1 MAFTLAQLQT
11 EMDADTT
18 LGLNARIT
26 KFDATASAS
35 YTDVGVQNFN
45 STKRKTGTFQIA
57 QSNTAAQA
65 LTAIQTALNA

>member
-1 MAFTLAQLQT
+1 MAFTQAQLQT
-11 EMDADTT
+11 ELDSAVV
-18 LGLNARIT
+18 GFGAKIT
-26 KFDATASAS
+26 KFDATSSAS

-45 STKRKTGTFQIA
+45 TTKRKTGTFQIA

>member
-1 MAFTLAQLQT
+1 MAFTQAQLQT
-11 EMDADTT
+11 EMDAAA

-45 STKRKTGTFQIA
+45 ETKRKVGTFQIA